1 MSKLPSMREPSR
13 KDKRRGEQVANQILE
28 RAISLAADVAV
39 GEQFG
44 VEWHDSAL
52 KHRDTVALV
61 IGALSTSATDSSV
74 EYLAFTEGTFT
85 FRKNKP
91 RPR

>member
-13 KDKRRGEQVANQILE
+13 KDKRRSERVADQILE
-28 RAISLAADVAV
+28 RAVSLAADIAV
-39 GEQFG
+39 GERFG
-44 VEWHDSAL
+44 VEWHDAVL
-52 KHRDTVALV
+52 EHRDNVALV
-61 IGALSTSATDSSV
+61 IGALSTSATDDSV
-74 EYLAFTEGTFT
+74 EYLMFAEGTFT